1 MSGEIFD
8 CRNLWV
14 VRDAAGRS
22 HCASKHPT
30 VSRAVLASD
39 DVPAPNRSV
48 KAEKRWFRACQYS
61 TAHENAKMFSQAVA
75 LNGTPNHSE
84 GGEQAF
90 PKHAET

>member
-1 MSGEIFD
+1 MGTPGIQGAETS
-8 CRNLWV
+8 
-14 VRDAAGRS
+14 S
-22 HCASKHPT
+22 ASKHPT